1 MVWTSHRTTA
11 RVIVGRVCVSM
22 VHVRSMSLQN
32 FLRLLLT
39 IHYSPLTA
47 KKIMATVLEHPNTAP
62 KNDLPLKEAPNNL
75 EAEQAVLGAILA
87 NNEAL
92 NHVGPSLEA
101 EDFYAGIH
109 QRIFKAIKQF
119 NDKGLIA
126 NPVTLKHHFA
136 GVEGVEDQYLARL
149 VGSAT
154 SIINIHDY
162 ARVIRDL
169 AIKRRLIAVGEETV
183 LGAFNPQN
191 EENGISQVEQAEQ
204 KLFRLATDGDG
215 EGGFKPLKNSVVEAL
230 NRTEKAF
237 QRSGAVV
244 GIDTGFIDMNRL
256 LGGLHPSDLIILA
269 GRPAMGKT
277 ALATTIAQNA
287 AKAVA
292 NEDEGILDRGGKP
305 RSVGFFSLEMSGEQ
319 LAMRLLASACGVG
332 SHKLQRGELT
342 QEEFQRLVESS
353 NSMAAL
359 PLHIDDTP
367 ALSIGALRSRA
378 RRLKRVHNVSLLV
391 VDYLQLLRSSS
402 NNSQMNRVQE
412 VSEITQG
419 LKAIAKELDIPVI
432 ALSQLSRAVESR
444 DDKRPQLADLR
455 ESGSIEQDA
464 DIVMFVFREEY
475 YKQRLQPKEG
485 TPEHATWMQE
495 MAEIHGVA
503 EVIVAKHRNGPVDT
517 VKLQFQ
523 GELTRFLDLA
533 KDDHLPEKY
542 Y

>member
-1 MVWTSHRTTA
+1 
-11 RVIVGRVCVSM
+11 
-22 VHVRSMSLQN
+22 
-32 FLRLLLT
+32 
-39 IHYSPLTA
+39 
-47 KKIMATVLEHPNTAP
+47 MATVLEHPNTP
-62 KNDLPLKEAPNNL
+62 NQMEKPSKEAPNNL

-92 NHVGPSLEA
+92 NHVGGTLVP

-109 QRIFKAIKQF
+109 QRIYKAILQF
-119 NDKGLIA
+119 HDKGLIA

-136 GVEGVEDQYLARL
+136 GAEGVEDQYLARL

-162 ARVIRDL
+162 TRIIRDL
-169 AIKRRLIAVGEETV
+169 AIKRRLIGIGENVVTEAYSPEVTESGV
-183 LGAFNPQN
+183 TL
-191 EENGISQVEQAEQ
+191 VERTEQ
-204 KLFRLATDGDG
+204 QLFKLATEGDA
-215 EGGFKPLKNSVVEAL
+215 EGGFKPLKHAVVDAL

-237 QRSGAVV
+237 QRSGVVV
-244 GIDTGFIDMNRL
+244 GLDTGFADMNKL
-256 LGGLHPSDLIILA
+256 LGGLHPSDLLILA

-277 ALATTIAQNA
+277 ALATTLAYNA
-287 AKAVA
+287 AKALQQ
-292 NEDEGILDRGGKP
+292 EDEGAHERGEKP

-319 LAMRLLASACGVG
+319 LAMRLLAAAAGIS
-332 SHKLQRGELT
+332 SHKLQRGDLT
-342 QEEFQRLVESS
+342 QEEFQTLVEESS
-353 NSMAAL
+353 RMASM

-367 ALSIGALRSRA
+367 ALTIGALRSRA
-378 RRLKRVHNVSLLV
+378 RRLKRVHNLSMLV
-391 VDYLQLLRSSS
+391 IDYLQLVRPSSS
-402 NNSQMNRVQE
+402 GSQSNRVQE

-485 TPEHATWMQE
+485 TPEHATWQAE
-495 MAEIHGVA
+495 MAAIHGVA

-533 KDDHLPEKY
+533 KDDHLPEQY

>member
-1 MVWTSHRTTA
+1 
-11 RVIVGRVCVSM
+11 
-22 VHVRSMSLQN
+22 
-32 FLRLLLT
+32 
-39 IHYSPLTA
+39 
-47 KKIMATVLEHPNTAP
+47 MATVLEHPNTTP
-62 KNDLPLKEAPNNL
+62 QKNESPSAVPTREAPNNL
-75 EAEQAVLGAILA
+75 EAEQAILGAILA

-92 NHVGPSLEA
+92 NHVGGSLIP

-109 QRIFKAIKQF
+109 QRIFKAILQF
-119 NDKGLIA
+119 HDKGLIA
-126 NPVTLKHHFA
+126 NPVTLKHHFV
-136 GVEGVEDQYLARL
+136 GVEGVEDHYLARL

-154 SIINIHDY
+154 SIINIADY
-162 ARVIRDL
+162 ARIVRDL
-169 AIKRRLIAVGEETV
+169 AVKRRLISIGENTV
-183 LGAFNPQN
+183 VEAFNPQS
-191 EENGISQVEQAEQ
+191 EHAGITLVEMTEQ
-204 KLFRLATDGDG
+204 QLFKLATDGDA
-215 EGGFKPLKNSVVEAL
+215 EGGFKPIKHALVEAL
-230 NRTEKAF
+230 NRTEKAY
-237 QRSGAVV
+237 QRSGEVV
-244 GIDTGFIDMNRL
+244 GIDTGFVDMNKL
-256 LGGLHPSDLIILA
+256 LGGLHPADLLILA

-277 ALATTIAQNA
+277 ALATTMAYNA
-287 AKAVA
+287 ARALAK
-292 NEDEGILDRGGKP
+292 EDENILANGGKP

-332 SHKLQRGELT
+332 SHKLQRGELN

-353 NSMAAL
+353 ANMASL

-367 ALSIGALRSRA
+367 ALTIGALRSRA
-378 RRLKRVHNVSLLV
+378 RRLKRVHNVSLIV
-391 VDYLQLLRSSS
+391 IDYLQLVRPSSS
-402 NNSQMNRVQE
+402 NSQSNRVQE

-475 YKQRLQPKEG
+475 YMQRLQPKEG
-485 TPEHATWMQE
+485 TPEHATWMAD
-495 MAEIHGVA
+495 MAAIHGVA

-523 GELTRFLDLA
+523 GELTRFLDLV
-533 KDDHLPEKY
+533 KDDHLPEQY

>member
-1 MVWTSHRTTA
+1 
-11 RVIVGRVCVSM
+11 
-22 VHVRSMSLQN
+22 
-32 FLRLLLT
+32 
-39 IHYSPLTA
+39 
-47 KKIMATVLEHPNTAP
+47 MATVLEHPTTQKPDA
-62 KNDLPLKEAPNNL
+62 PLKEAPNNL
-75 EAEQAVLGAILA
+75 EAEQSVLGAILA

-92 NHVGPSLEA
+92 NHVGSLEP

-136 GVEGVEDQYLARL
+136 GAEGVEDQYLARL
-149 VGSAT
+149 VGNAT
-154 SIINIHDY
+154 SIINMHDY
-162 ARVIRDL
+162 ARIIRDL
-169 AIKRRLIAVGEETV
+169 AIKRRLIGVGEGVVNEV
-183 LGAFNPQN
+183 YNP
-191 EENGISQVEQAEQ
+191 ENHEDGITLVEKAEQ
-204 KLFRLATDGDG
+204 QLFKLATDGDA
-215 EGGFKPLKNSVVEAL
+215 EGGFKPLKHSVVDAL

-237 QRSGAVV
+237 QRSGQVV
-244 GIDTGFIDMNRL
+244 GLDTGFKDMNKL
-256 LGGLHPSDLIILA
+256 LGGLHPSDLLILA

-287 AKAVA
+287 AKAIA
-292 NEDEGILDRGGKP
+292 REDEDALAKGEKP

-332 SHKLQRGELT
+332 SHKLQRGDLS
-342 QEEFQRLVESS
+342 QDEFNRLVESS
-353 NSMAAL
+353 SEMSRL

-367 ALSIGALRSRA
+367 ALTIGALRSRA

-391 VDYLQLLRSSS
+391 IDYLQLVRPSSS
-402 NNSQMNRVQE
+402 SSQMNRVQE

-485 TPEHATWMQE
+485 TPEHATWMAE
-495 MAEIHGVA
+495 MAAIHGVA

-523 GELTRFLDLA
+523 GELTRFLDLVQ
-533 KDDHLPEKY
+533 DDHLPEQY